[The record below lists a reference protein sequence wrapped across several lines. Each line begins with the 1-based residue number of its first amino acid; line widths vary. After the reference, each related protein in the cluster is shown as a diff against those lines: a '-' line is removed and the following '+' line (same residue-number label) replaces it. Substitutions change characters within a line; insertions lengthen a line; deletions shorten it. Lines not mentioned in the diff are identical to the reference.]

1 MWNAQKFLLKTVK
14 HKKIPRQ
21 QFFITGQL
29 RRMSHVKAKSWKWRA
44 KRIKLVFALLME
56 EAALAERLV
65 KLRVSW
71 FHVIQERITVRIVN
85 AAQQGVR
92 KTNI

>member
-1 MWNAQKFLLKTVK
+1 MWNAQKILLKTVK

-44 KRIKLVFALLME
+44 KRIELVFALLME
-56 EAALAERLV
+56 AAPADQLV

-71 FHVIQERITVRIVN
+71 YHVIQERITVRIVN
-85 AAQQGVR
+85 VAQQGVR